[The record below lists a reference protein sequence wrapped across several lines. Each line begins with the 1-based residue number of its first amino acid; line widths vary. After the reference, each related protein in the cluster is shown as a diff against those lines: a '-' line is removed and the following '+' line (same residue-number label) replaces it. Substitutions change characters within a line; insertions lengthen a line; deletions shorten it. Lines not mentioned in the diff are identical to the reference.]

1 MTKQSGKSTQSGGG
15 SKPVTPNPE
24 EKEAQTGKGASGLG
38 EDEPVGPWTEE
49 EAVNDEANFAD
60 EMTEEEVDEKLTY
73 DEPMGAAAPGSKG
86 AQEDTKRA
94 AQEASHEA
102 KPGEKSAPKK

>member
-15 SKPVTPNPE
+15 SKPVTPKPE
-24 EKEAQTGKGASGLG
+24 EKEAQTGKGATGLG

-49 EAVNDEANFAD
+49 ESANDEANFAD

-94 AQEASHEA
+94 AQEA
-102 KPGEKSAPKK
+102 KPNEKSAPKK